1 MRKALAM
8 WLFSTLAI
16 LAAARIVPGI
26 HITAWPAAA
35 VAALVLGILNVVV
48 RPLLFLLTLPL
59 TIVTFGLF
67 LLVLNGLLFW
77 LVAPLVPGFTVDNLS
92 TAILAS
98 LFVSAATMI
107 ADTLTEPRSLEA

>member
-16 LAAARIVPGI
+16 LAAARLVPGI
-26 HITAWPAAA
+26 HISAWPAAA
-35 VAALVLGILNVVV
+35 VAALVLGILNVLV
-48 RPLLFLLTLPL
+48 RPILFWLTLPL
-59 TIVTFGLF
+59 TIVSFGLF

-77 LVAPLVPGFTVDNLS
+77 LVGPLVPGFYVDGMS

-107 ADTLTEPRSLEA
+107 ADALTNTREA